1 MNTNTTDQFGNSL
14 IRFDDNRNL
23 FGPNTAGYRSAI
35 FSICGKY
42 RYHLDIELVDNASV
56 SPCIN
61 FVMLNPSTADAF
73 KNDPTVERCCRRAIA
88 GGYGRV
94 IITNLFAYRSTDPSA
109 LLDVDDPEGPFNQL
123 YLEIARC
130 FCHTRVFGWGSNVDK
145 STRLRSVSDR
155 VSTPIGYA
163 VNYCLGMTKSGHPR
177 HPLYVPYSQGLVP
190 YVKM

>member
-1 MNTNTTDQFGNSL
+1 MSVFSGTNDLVVFEDNSP
-14 IRFDDNRNL
+14 IYSP
-23 FGPNTAGYRSAI
+23 GMAGYRLAS
-35 FSICGKY
+35 FSNCRNY
-42 RYHLDIELVDNASV
+42 RYSLEIDLVDGSV
-56 SPCIN
+56 EWPCIN

-109 LLDVDDPEGPFNQL
+109 LIDVDDPEGPFNQL

-130 FCHTRVFGWGSNVDK
+130 FCHTRVFGWGANVDK
-145 STRLRSVSDR
+145 SPRLRLVSDR